1 MALLTVVL
9 LSCQTKTE
17 NESTKIKNPSNTN
30 EKIKAIPTDKVEVIT
45 YDGCEYLIYK
55 NYADANSAY
64 GFMAHKG
71 NCSNPIH
78 GHNKEKE

>member
-1 MALLTVVL
+1 MVL

-17 NESTKIKNPSNTN
+17 TESSKTENPTNTD
-30 EKIKAIPTDKVEVIT
+30 EKIKAIPPNRIKVIT
-45 YDGCEYLIYK
+45 YDDCEYLIYK
-55 NYADANSAY
+55 DEADGNSGY

-78 GHNKEKE
+78 RHNKDKE